1 MIARCTCH
9 SAVIKEAGRLANM
22 LDYIWDKRVTFDLF
36 HFSFFSVLMEPHQGT
51 RARTW
56 TVAVCSCGRV
66 AARPCTLT
74 CVSTAVS
81 MAQSIARVTFNR
93 FDNDSDG
100 FLSPVVCGVVFGFGT
115 PVALRLTPAH
125 GVVASRNSRTCA
137 VRSSLWMW
145 TWRVFDRC
153 SLVRYSPT
161 TRTGR
166 CWRACVNIVWLALPA
181 MNVDP
186 TYSLSFEEVFLV
198 FWAVEIHNQALAH
211 GSKTGS
217 SLDQRPDCPWYVV
230 QELNRTIHPFPSP
243 EECRYRRVTV
253 PGRRVVPEPVQPS
266 AQCSAYE
273 DLEMHHR
280 ED

>member
-1 MIARCTCH
+1 MYLSQCCDQRSWPACQYAGLHLGQACDVRPIPLLLLQRVDGTAPRHTCTYVFC
-9 SAVIKEAGRLANM
+9 GC
-22 LDYIWDKRVTFDLF
+22 
-36 HFSFFSVLMEPHQGT
+36 VLVRPSGCP
-51 RARTW
+51 ARTL
-56 TVAVCSCGRV
+56 RH
-66 AARPCTLT
+66 PT